1 MMIENSKGKL
11 SIGGRV
17 TRKLESRQG
26 LELFDTGI
34 GVSWSNKEINEEM
47 TLDE

>member
-1 MMIENSKGKL
+1 MSTR
-11 SIGGRV
+11 GRV

-26 LELFDTGI
+26 LELFDTRI
-34 GVSWSNKEINEEM
+34 GVIWSNKEINEEI